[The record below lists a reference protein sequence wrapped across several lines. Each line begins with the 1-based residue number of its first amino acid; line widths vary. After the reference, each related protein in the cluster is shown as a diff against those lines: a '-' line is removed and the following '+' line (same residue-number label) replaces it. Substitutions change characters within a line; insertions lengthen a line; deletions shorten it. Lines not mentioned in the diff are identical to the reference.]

1 MPPRKIALSKQKKLK
16 FPQTILKNISKEKV
30 FSFIKRPIV
39 IICVILA
46 VIIGAAFFLRSMF
59 IVATINGEPVTRLQ
73 LISDLERQYGKQA
86 LEGLVTEKLI
96 LQEAKS
102 KKVTVSDSDVSTE
115 LKKIESQVS
124 QSGQTL
130 DQLLALQGMTRTDL
144 QKRIKVQ
151 KIVEKL
157 IVSNLDVTEKEI
169 DNYINEN
176 KDSFAT
182 SEITKEIR
190 DSIKEQLKQSK
201 ITEKYQQWL
210 AELKKNAKIEYS
222 SLFSK

>member
-102 KKVTVSDSDVSTE
+102 KKVTVSDSDVITE

-157 IVSNLDVTEKEI
+157 IVSNL
-169 DNYINEN
+169 
-176 KDSFAT
+176 
-182 SEITKEIR
+182 
-190 DSIKEQLKQSK
+190 
-201 ITEKYQQWL
+201 
-210 AELKKNAKIEYS
+210 
-222 SLFSK
+222 